1 MRKFPHYKQHD
12 AMDCG
17 PTCLRMIAAF
27 YGRHYSLERL
37 RLKSRITKEGV
48 SLLGVSE
55 AAESLGFRTMG
66 VSISFEQLCEAPL
79 PCIVFWN
86 QQHFVVV
93 YDIKKHKNG
102 FTVYVA
108 DPAGERLKYTQ
119 DEFCRNWISTEDE
132 GVPHGIALLLEP
144 SPEFY
149 SYEGETEHRTG
160 FRFLFSY
167 LKPYKKMVVQLI
179 LGLILGSLLLLIL
192 PFLSQAVVD
201 IGIST
206 YNLNFVYLVLAAQLV
221 LTFSNATVQ
230 FIRGWI
236 LLHLGSRINIA
247 LISDYLIKLT
257 RMPMGYFDT
266 KMVGD
271 ILQRINDHTRIQDY
285 LTNSSLNVLFS
296 FFNIVILG
304 LVLAFYS
311 LKIFGVFMIGSL
323 LYFLWVWLF
332 MKKRAE
338 LDHKNFAQQ
347 SANQSTVIQLITG
360 MQEIKLNACEQQKRW
375 GWEAIQA
382 RLFRIRVKGMALS
395 QYQDSGA
402 IFINQTKNI
411 LITALVAKFVI
422 DGEMTIGM
430 MVAVQYIIG
439 QLNSP
444 VDQIIEFARKTQDAR
459 LSLDRLSDLQ
469 TQEDEATLDDSRI
482 QEIPS
487 GKNLLAG
494 GLYFAYDGTSEGIY
508 VLNDVGIMIPSG
520 KKTAIV
526 GTSGSGKTT
535 LLKLF
540 LGYYPPQK
548 GIILLG
554 ENRLDNYSRKEWRS
568 RCGIV
573 MQEGFIF
580 SDSIARNIAPAAE
593 IIDKE
598 RLLMAATMANLSDF
612 IDSLP
617 LGYNTKIGNDGH
629 GLSQGQKQR
638 ILIARAIYKD
648 PEFVFLDEATNAL
661 DANNEKVI
669 MENLNKFFK
678 GRTSIIVAHRLSTVR
693 DADQIIVL
701 DKGKVVEVGTH
712 DDLSEKKG
720 AYYHLVKNQLEL

>member
-37 RLKSRITKEGV
+37 RQKSRITKEGV

-304 LVLAFYS
+304 LVLAFYN
-311 LKIFGVFMIGSL
+311 LKIFAIFIIGSL

>member
-1 MRKFPHYKQHD
+1 MRKFPHYTQHD

-17 PTCLRMIAAF
+17 PTCLRMITAF
-27 YGRHYSLERL
+27 YGRHYTLERL
-37 RLKSRITKEGV
+37 RQKSQITKEGV

-79 PCIVFWN
+79 PCIVYWN

-93 YDIKKHKNG
+93 YDIKEKKND
-102 FTVYVA
+102 FIVYVA
-108 DPAGERLKYTQ
+108 DPAGEKLKYTK
-119 DEFCRNWISTEDE
+119 DEFCKNWISTSDE
-132 GVPHGIALLLEP
+132 GIPHGVALLLEP

-149 SYEGETEHRTG
+149 RYEGEIEQRTG
-160 FRFLFSY
+160 FGFLFSY
-167 LKPYKKMVVQLI
+167 LKPYRSMVVQLV
-179 LGLILGSLLLLIL
+179 LGLILGSVLLLIL

-201 IGIST
+201 IGVST
-206 YNLNFVYLVLAAQLV
+206 YDLNFIYLVLIAQLV

-296 FFNIVILG
+296 FFNIIILG
-304 LVLAFYS
+304 LVLAFYNF
-311 LKIFGVFMIGSL
+311 KIFAIFLIGSL

-338 LDHKNFAQQ
+338 LDHKNFAQL

-382 RLFRIRVKGMALS
+382 RLFRLRVKGMALT

-402 IFINQTKNI
+402 VFINQTKNI

-422 DGEMTIGM
+422 DGDMTIGM

-444 VDQIIEFARKTQDAR
+444 VDQIIDFARKTQDAR

-482 QEIPS
+482 QEIPQ
-487 GKNLLAG
+487 GKNLMAAG
-494 GLYFAYDGTSEGIY
+494 LSFAYDGTSEGTC
-508 VLNDVGIMIPSG
+508 VLNDVGIIIPSG

-548 GIILLG
+548 GFVLLG
-554 ENRLDNYSRKEWRS
+554 ENRLDNYSRRAWRS
-568 RCGIV
+568 RCGVV

-593 IIDKE
+593 SIDKE
-598 RLLMAATMANLSDF
+598 RLLKAVNMANLADF
-612 IDSLP
+612 VESLP
-617 LGYNTKIGNDGH
+617 LGFNTKIGSEGH

-669 MENLNKFFK
+669 MENLNKFFE
-678 GRTSIIVAHRLSTVR
+678 GRTSVIVAHRLSTVR

-701 DKGKVVEVGTH
+701 EKGRVVEVGTH
-712 DDLSEKKG
+712 EQLSEKKG

>member
-37 RLKSRITKEGV
+37 RQKSRITKEGV

-93 YDIKKHKNG
+93 YNIKKHKNG

-108 DPAGERLKYTQ
+108 DPAGERLKYTH

-149 SYEGETEHRTG
+149 SYEGETEQRTG

-167 LKPYKKMVVQLI
+167 LRPYRKMVVQLI

-311 LKIFGVFMIGSL
+311 LKIFAIFIIGSL

-375 GWEAIQA
+375 GWEGIQA

>member
-1 MRKFPHYKQHD
+1 
-12 AMDCG
+12 
-17 PTCLRMIAAF
+17 
-27 YGRHYSLERL
+27 
-37 RLKSRITKEGV
+37 
-48 SLLGVSE
+48 
-55 AAESLGFRTMG
+55 
-66 VSISFEQLCEAPL
+66 
-79 PCIVFWN
+79 
-86 QQHFVVV
+86 
-93 YDIKKHKNG
+93 
-102 FTVYVA
+102 
-108 DPAGERLKYTQ
+108 
-119 DEFCRNWISTEDE
+119 
-132 GVPHGIALLLEP
+132 
-144 SPEFY
+144 
-149 SYEGETEHRTG
+149 
-160 FRFLFSY
+160 
-167 LKPYKKMVVQLI
+167 
-179 LGLILGSLLLLIL
+179 
-192 PFLSQAVVD
+192 
-201 IGIST
+201 
-206 YNLNFVYLVLAAQLV
+206 
-221 LTFSNATVQ
+221 
-230 FIRGWI
+230 
-236 LLHLGSRINIA
+236 
-247 LISDYLIKLT
+247 
-257 RMPMGYFDT
+257 
-266 KMVGD
+266 
-271 ILQRINDHTRIQDY
+271 
-285 LTNSSLNVLFS
+285 
-296 FFNIVILG
+296 
-304 LVLAFYS
+304 
-311 LKIFGVFMIGSL
+311 
-323 LYFLWVWLF
+323 
-332 MKKRAE
+332 
-338 LDHKNFAQQ
+338 
-347 SANQSTVIQLITG
+347 
-360 MQEIKLNACEQQKRW
+360 
-375 GWEAIQA
+375 
-382 RLFRIRVKGMALS
+382 MALS

-508 VLNDVGIMIPSG
+508 VLDDVGIMIPSG

>member
-37 RLKSRITKEGV
+37 RQKSRITKEGV

-149 SYEGETEHRTG
+149 SYEGETEQRTG

-167 LKPYKKMVVQLI
+167 LRPYKKMVVQLI

-311 LKIFGVFMIGSL
+311 LKIFGIFMIGSL

>member
-17 PTCLRMIAAF
+17 PTCLRMIAVF

-37 RLKSRITKEGV
+37 RQKSRITKEGV

-149 SYEGETEHRTG
+149 SYEGETEQRTG

-167 LKPYKKMVVQLI
+167 LRPYKKMVVQLI

-311 LKIFGVFMIGSL
+311 LKIFGIFMIGSL